1 MLNKEQVIQALEKF
15 EKDYAIPKN
24 NILIFAGSA
33 LVMRGLRDVCSD
45 IDMGLPT
52 EEVLRLQTVDGFT
65 KAVPRFA
72 GFLRLEKGDYDLG
85 NNTYPSEVVDGYVVQ
100 TLESLLEMKLRMNR
114 EKDQADI
121 VKLKAVLIAA

>member
-1 MLNKEQVIQALEKF
+1 MNKQQVIEALVKF
-15 EKDYAIPKN
+15 ETEYQIPKHK
-24 NILIFAGSA
+24 ILIFAGSA
-33 LVMRGLRDVCSD
+33 LVMRGLRDVCTD

-52 EEVLRLQTVDGFT
+52 EEVLRLQTLEGFT

-72 GFLRLEKGDYDLG
+72 GFLRLEKDVYDLG
-85 NNTYPSEVVDGYVVQ
+85 NNTYPSESMEGYMVQ

-121 VKLKAVLIAA
+121 VKLEEVLSVV

>member
-1 MLNKEQVIQALEKF
+1 MLNKQQVASALVKF
-15 EKDYAIPKN
+15 ENEYQIPKS

-33 LVMRGLRDVCSD
+33 MVMRGLRDVCTD

-52 EEVLRLQTVDGFT
+52 EDVIRLQTEEGFT

-72 GFLRLEKGDYDLG
+72 GFLRLEKDDYDLG
-85 NNTYPSEVVDGYVVQ
+85 NNTYPSEMMDGYMVQ

-121 VKLKAVLIAA
+121 VVLKKTLNF

>member
-1 MLNKEQVIQALEKF
+1 MLNKQQVIEALVKF
-15 EKDYAIPKN
+15 EMEYQIPKH

-33 LVMRGLRDVCSD
+33 LVMRGLRDVCTD
-45 IDMGLPT
+45 IDIGLPT
-52 EEVLRLQTVDGFT
+52 EEVLRLQEMEGFT

-85 NNTYPSEVVDGYVVQ
+85 NNTYPSEPMEGYMVQ

-121 VKLKAVLIAA
+121 VKLKAELIAA